1 MECGTWSVGHG
12 EWDMKS
18 GDMECETWSAGH
30 GVWDMESG
38 T

>member
-1 MECGTWSVGHG
+1 MECKAWKV
-12 EWDMKS
+12 W
-18 GDMECETWSAGH
+18 DMECETWSAGH